1 MMSFPLY
8 APAEEHELLRE
19 TVRALADEKIA
30 PRAAA
35 ADENEEFPWE
45 VYKDLVAADLHAV
58 HVPEA
63 YGGAGADA
71 LATVIVIEE
80 VARACA
86 SSALIPAVNKLGTV
100 PLLLSASAE
109 LKQRYLPPMARG
121 EAMFSYA
128 LSEPEAG
135 SDAAA
140 MKTRAVADGDHYVL
154 NGTKMWITNAGVSE
168 YYTVMAV
175 TDPAA
180 GARGIS
186 AFVVEKDDDG
196 VSFGAKEK
204 KLGIKGSPTRQVILE
219 DVRIPASRMIGEPGT
234 GFKTALA
241 TLDHTR
247 ITIAAQA
254 LGIAQGALD
263 FALGYVK
270 ERKQF
275 GKPIAD
281 FQGLQF
287 MLADMAMKLEA
298 ARQLTY
304 AAAAKSELA
313 MSGTRVKDL
322 TFFSSA
328 AKCAASDA
336 AMEIT
341 TDAVQ
346 LLGGYGYTREFP
358 VERMMRDAKITQIY
372 EGTNQ
377 IQRMVMARQL
387 LK

>member
-1 MMSFPLY
+1 MSFPLY
-8 APAEEHELLRE
+8 APAEEHDLLRE

-30 PRAAA
+30 PHAAA
-35 ADENEEFPWE
+35 ADETEEFSWD
-45 VYKDLVAADLHAV
+45 VYKALVSSDLHAV
-58 HVPEA
+58 HIPEQ
-63 YGGAGADA
+63 YEGAGADA

-86 SSALIPAVNKLGTV
+86 SSSLIPAVNKLGTV
-100 PLLLSASAE
+100 PLLLSASEE
-109 LKQRYLPPMARG
+109 LKSRYLPGVASG

-140 MKTRAVADGDHYVL
+140 MKTKAVQDGDHYVL

-175 TDPAA
+175 TDPSA
-180 GARGIS
+180 GAKGIS
-186 AFVVEKDDDG
+186 AFVVEKSDEG
-196 VSFGAKEK
+196 VSFGPKEK
-204 KLGIKGSPTRQVILE
+204 KLGIKGSPTRQVILD
-219 DVRIPASRMIGEPGT
+219 DVRIPATRMVGAPGT

-263 FALGYVK
+263 YAIGYVK

-275 GKPIAD
+275 GRPVAD

-287 MLADMAMKLEA
+287 MIADMAMKLEA

-304 AAAAKSELA
+304 HAAAKSERA
-313 MSGTRVKDL
+313 MNGEPQKDL
-322 TFFSSA
+322 TFLSSA

-346 LLGGYGYTREFP
+346 LLGGYGYTKDFP

>member
-1 MMSFPLY
+1 MSFPLY
-8 APAEEHELLRE
+8 APPEEHDMLRE

-30 PRAAA
+30 PHAAE
-35 ADENEEFPWE
+35 ADETEEFSWD
-45 VYKDLVAADLHAV
+45 VYKALVAADLHAV
-58 HVPEA
+58 HIPEQ

-86 SSALIPAVNKLGTV
+86 SSSLIPAVNKLGTV
-100 PLLLSASAE
+100 PLLLSASEE
-109 LKQRYLPPMARG
+109 LKSRYLAPVARG

-140 MKTRAVADGDHYVL
+140 MKTKAVADGDEYVL

-168 YYTVMAV
+168 YYTLMAV

-180 GARGIS
+180 GPRGIS
-186 AFVVEKDDDG
+186 AFVIEKSDEG
-196 VSFGAKEK
+196 VSFGPKEK
-204 KLGIKGSPTRQVILE
+204 KLGIKGSPTRQVIL
-219 DVRIPASRMIGEPGT
+219 DNVRIPASRMIGAPGT

-263 FALGYVK
+263 FAIGYVK

-275 GKPIAD
+275 GRPVAD

-287 MLADMAMKLEA
+287 MIADMAMKLEA

-304 AAAAKSELA
+304 HAAAKSERA
-313 MSGTRVKDL
+313 MNGEPQKDL
-322 TFFSSA
+322 TFLSSA

-346 LLGGYGYTREFP
+346 LLGGYGYTKDFP

-377 IQRMVMARQL
+377 IQRVVMARQL